1 MNKKALLSVSDKA
14 GIQKFAQA
22 LTEMGW
28 EILSTGGTS
37 KVLRAAGIPVTDVTE
52 ITNHDE
58 IMEGRVK
65 TLHPAVHAGILARR
79 SCEEDLSTLETY
91 GYGAIDLVAVN
102 LYPFKETIKD
112 VSITMSAAMAQ
123 VDVGGPSMLRS
134 AAKNHKN
141 VWALVDPDDYEMVL
155 SAIRKNGSGLVEV
168 RRTLASKVF
177 QHLSAYDS
185 CIAEYLFT
193 ESGEEVGYPSELTF
207 EGHLIEELRY
217 GENPSQRAAFYSIG
231 DGRHGLTAL
240 KQLQGKPLS
249 YNNILDLDGALLS
262 LSPFAHSPDPV
273 VCIVK
278 HTTPCGIAR
287 GDTVVDAYLGAHG
300 CDPQSAFGS
309 VISVNREI
317 DSSAAEA
324 MSELFVEC
332 IIAPSYCSGAIDI
345 FAKKKN
351 LRLMVAG
358 SSASP
363 NSEQPESVNRSGLDA
378 SVEDTTKF
386 LAQYGRLPETGT
398 FRSIYGGFLVQDP
411 APIPFYGSVYDE
423 WEVVTEAS
431 PTPDELDDLD
441 FAWSCVFGVK
451 SNAIVLVRSGATI
464 GIGSGQMSRVDS
476 SRIAVWKA
484 NDVGA
489 TLEGSV
495 LASDAFFPFRDGV
508 DAAVEAGVRSIIQPG
523 GSIKDKEVIRA
534 ANEHGISMV
543 FTGSRSFRH

>member
-1 MNKKALLSVSDKA
+1 MTKKALLSVSDKT
-14 GIQKFAQA
+14 GIHDFARA
-22 LTEMGW
+22 LAEMGW

-37 KVLRAAGIPVTDVTE
+37 KVLRSAGISVTDVTE
-52 ITNHDE
+52 ITKHEE

-65 TLHPAVHAGILARR
+65 TLHPAVHSGILARR
-79 SCEEDLSTLETY
+79 DCEEDLSTMAAY
-91 GYGAIDLVAVN
+91 GYEAIDLVAVN
-102 LYPFKETIKD
+102 LYPFEEAIKD

-123 VDVGGPSMLRS
+123 VDVGGPTMLRS

-141 VWALVDPDDYEMVL
+141 VWALVDPGDYEMVL
-155 SAIRKNGSGLVEV
+155 STIQRDDLESVEL
-168 RRTLASKVF
+168 RQSLASKVF

-185 CIAEYLFT
+185 CIAEYLSQ
-193 ESGEEVGYPSELTF
+193 ESAKEIEYPSKLNFT
-207 EGHLIEELRY
+207 GNLMQELRY
-217 GENPSQRAAFYSIG
+217 GENPSQRGAFYSVG
-231 DGRHGLTAL
+231 DGGHGLAAL

-249 YNNILDLDGALLS
+249 YNNFLDLDGALLS
-262 LSPFAHSPDPV
+262 LSPFAHSSQPV

-278 HTTPCGIAR
+278 HTTPCGMAR
-287 GDTVVDAYLGAHG
+287 GSTVEDAYRGAHG

-332 IIAPSYCSGAIDI
+332 IVAPSYGSGAMNIL
-345 FAKKKN
+345 AKKKN
-351 LRLMVAG
+351 LRLMISG
-358 SSASP
+358 SNAETTGRVSQSGFDDRGDNAQFL
-363 NSEQPESVNRSGLDA
+363 SE
-378 SVEDTTKF
+378 
-386 LAQYGRLPETGT
+386 YGRRPEPAM

-411 APIPFYGSVYDE
+411 APIPFYGKVSDK
-423 WEVVTEAS
+423 WEVVTEIS
-431 PTPDELDDLD
+431 PTPDEMDDLD

-451 SNAIVLVRSGATI
+451 SNAIVLVRSGTTI

-484 NDVGA
+484 NDIGA
-489 TLEGSV
+489 ILEGSV
-495 LASDAFFPFRDGV
+495 LASDAFFPFRDGI

-523 GSIKDKEVIRA
+523 GSIRDQEVINA